1 MPRWAFW
8 GDDRDSSIDDAMK
21 FNFNLLGQNEP
32 RPAIIIDRE
41 RQTERHWRCDHQIK
55 VFNEVDGS
63 RNDAFTLN
71 CLAPLLLAIAFLEA
85 ITGLSSVYPPT
96 HSPFWLAFAIIAKA
110 KGGRNQRIYRKT

>member
-8 GDDRDSSIDDAMK
+8 GGDRDSSIDDAMK

-55 VFNEVDGS
+55 PLTELWVADANA
-63 RNDAFTLN
+63 RNN
-71 CLAPLLLAIAFLEA
+71 VPIAFSVKEMSCLWVMLYETA
-85 ITGLSSVYPPT
+85 REERRERSLS
-96 HSPFWLAFAIIAKA
+96 
-110 KGGRNQRIYRKT
+110 